1 MNPRV
6 ALGVAFLSIFSA
18 LVVCSSH
25 KTKVFNVKKY
35 GAIGNNKTDNS
46 KAFTKAW
53 SESCKW
59 RGKSIVLI
67 PKGTY
72 HLGSIVLKGP
82 CNGRKGFVIKGM
94 LRSPNEPGSFF
105 IDHWITFQNIN
116 NLRIHGGGTLDGQGA
131 SAWSYNKCNTGS
143 CKRLPVSLRL
153 DFVNDSEISNI
164 KSLNSKNFHFN
175 LFACNRVNIRHVV
188 LSAPADSPNTDG
200 IHVSSSG
207 NINIDKTV
215 ISTGDDCVSIGP
227 GNRDIHITNTFCGP
241 GHGISVGSMGKSGT
255 KEDVTSISV
264 VNCTFRGTLNGV
276 QIKTWPDPEAAG
288 GFASNFTYD
297 NILMEKVDN
306 PIFINQQ
313 YCPFNL
319 CNPQGS
325 SKIQISNI
333 IFRNIWG
340 TSTTKDAVKLKCSKS
355 HPCHNIALE
364 NINLIGPGGVASSSC
379 SNVHGRSRGR
389 QKPPSCLS

>member
-1 MNPRV
+1 MNPRL
-6 ALGVAFLSIFSA
+6 ALGITFLSIFSV
-18 LVVCSSH
+18 LVACSSH

-35 GAIGNNKTDNS
+35 GAVGNNKTENS
-46 KAFTKAW
+46 KAFMKAW
-53 SESCKW
+53 ADSCKW
-59 RGKSIVLI
+59 RGKSSVFI

-72 HLGSIVLKGP
+72 HLESIVLKGP
-82 CNGRKGFVIKGM
+82 CNGRKEFVIKGM
-94 LRSPNEPGSFF
+94 LRSPNQPSSFF
-105 IDHWITFQNIN
+105 IGHWITFQNIN

-131 SAWSYNKCNTGS
+131 SAWPYNKCKTGS
-143 CKRLPVSLRL
+143 CKPLPVSLRL
-153 DFVNDSEISNI
+153 DFVNDSEISDI

-175 LFACNRVNIRHVV
+175 LFACNRVKIRRVT

-276 QIKTWPDPEAAG
+276 QIKTWPEPKAAG
-288 GFASNFTYD
+288 GYATNFTYD
-297 NILMEKVDN
+297 NILMENVDN

-355 HPCHNIALE
+355 NPCHNIALE